1 MNGDNGDNEEIVEIV
16 EIVEICATVRG
27 CMVMQCVY
35 MHIYIHI
42 HIYYEAYIYI
52 TNKHDVGLFNITNI
66 NEDKGVSMEK
76 I

>member
-1 MNGDNGDNEEIVEIV
+1 MGKLLGYATTLACLNGDNGDNEEIVEIV

-42 HIYYEAYIYI
+42 HIYYEAYIY
-52 TNKHDVGLFNITNI
+52 
-66 NEDKGVSMEK
+66 NEQT
-76 I
+76 